1 MCLRKTCC
9 IEASSPQSGSFSIHQ
24 FRFQF
29 LWLWL
34 KPVRVIQK
42 VLLNRISFCFVWC
55 SKTTLK
61 LAVSRI
67 KLLKNKREAQIKQLK
82 RELAQLLESGQD
94 RTARIRVTHNINN
107 TFCFSIDF
115 MLDVTNHNWDSDFG
129 LFGVQVE
136 HVVREEKTMAA
147 YDLVEIYC
155 ELIAARLPMIE
166 SQKYLNHYFLF

>member
-1 MCLRKTCC
+1 MLHR
-9 IEASSPQSGSFSIHQ
+9 SF
-24 FRFQF
+24 
-29 LWLWL
+29 
-34 KPVRVIQK
+34 KPAK
-42 VLLNRISFCFVWC
+42 C
-55 SKTTLK
+55 KTTLK

-94 RTARIRVTHNINN
+94 RTARIRV
-107 TFCFSIDF
+107 
-115 MLDVTNHNWDSDFG
+115 
-129 LFGVQVE
+129 E

-166 SQKYLNHYFLF
+166 SQKKQFQV